1 MKATIDGAGRLVIPS
16 EIRRAAGLV
25 AGSELEVRLRGGV
38 VELEPASASVR
49 LVKRGSL
56 TVAAG
61 DEARP
66 PLSEETVRDTVDSL
80 RQSS

>member
-38 VELEPASASVR
+38 VELEPAAASVR
-49 LVKRGSL
+49 LVKRGNL
-56 TVAAG
+56 TVVSA